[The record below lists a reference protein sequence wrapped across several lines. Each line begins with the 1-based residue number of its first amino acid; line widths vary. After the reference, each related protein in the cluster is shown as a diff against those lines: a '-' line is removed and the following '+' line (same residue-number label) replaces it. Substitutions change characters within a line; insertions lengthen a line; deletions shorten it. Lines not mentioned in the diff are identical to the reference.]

1 MRRRSQHE
9 HHHRSQNLR
18 PAFPYVQHVVGLGR
32 DEQGPRL
39 SSAYVVI
46 TTDADDGLSGGGF
59 VFTVGR
65 GNDVVVAGIDS
76 LSRMLVGR
84 NVENLLDD
92 MRAAWD
98 MFVHDSQLRWLGPEE
113 GVEHMAIGAVLSA
126 PSTRSR
132 PPPASRCRTASCTSS
147 ICRRAASR
155 SCRSTPRASPG
166 RRRSCS
172 NTCSP
177 TSSACACA
185 PPHAGGV
192 GLCEVVRHFAM
203 FDYLAISGQWD
214 DRVIEY
220 VDNQHEYFVHPTE
233 IVNGRYKAPTA
244 PGSGVDMKLEAAERY
259 LYKG

>member
-1 MRRRSQHE
+1 MHREPLRRRSQHG
-9 HHHRSQNLR
+9 HHHRSQNLLR
-18 PAFPYVQHVVGLGR
+18 PAFPHVQHAVGLVR
-32 DEQGPRL
+32 DEQGP
-39 SSAYVVI
+39 SAYVVI
-46 TTDADDGLSGGGF
+46 TTDADDGLSGSGF

-65 GNDVVVAGIDS
+65 GDDVVVAAIDS
-76 LSRMLVGR
+76 LSRVLVGR

-98 MFVHDSQLRWLGPEE
+98 MFVHDFQLCWLGPEK

-132 PPPASRCRTASCTSS
+132 SPTASRCRTASCTSS
-147 ICRRAASR
+147 ICKRAASR

-185 PPHAGGV
+185 PPRRRCRPVRGGAS
-192 GLCEVVRHFAM
+192 LRHVR
-203 FDYLAISGQWD
+203 LPGGQW
-214 DRVIEY
+214 
-220 VDNQHEYFVHPTE
+220 TM
-233 IVNGRYKAPTA
+233 G
-244 PGSGVDMKLEAAERY
+244 
-259 LYKG
+259 

>member
-1 MRRRSQHE
+1 MTGTKHNTSRTIEAKEPTWAPSSESKPTTCVSH
-9 HHHRSQNLR
+9 
-18 PAFPYVQHVVGLGR
+18 VQHAVGLGR

-46 TTDADDGLSGGGF
+46 TTDADDGLSGSGF

-65 GNDVVVAGIDS
+65 GNDVVMAAIDS
-76 LSRMLVGR
+76 LSRVLVGR
-84 NVENLLDD
+84 NVENLPDD

-98 MFVHDSQLRWLGPEE
+98 MFVHDLHWLGPEK

-132 PPPASRCRTASCTSS
+132 SPTASRCRTASCTSS

-155 SCRSTPRASPG
+155 SCRSTPRASPS

-177 TSSACACA
+177 TSSACAC
-185 PPHAGGV
+185 PPPRRR
-192 GLCEVVRHFAM
+192 CRPVRSGASLRHVR
-203 FDYLAISGQWD
+203 LPGGQW
-214 DRVIEY
+214 
-220 VDNQHEYFVHPTE
+220 TM
-233 IVNGRYKAPTA
+233 G
-244 PGSGVDMKLEAAERY
+244 
-259 LYKG
+259 

>member
-1 MRRRSQHE
+1 MHREPLRRRSQHG

-18 PAFPYVQHVVGLGR
+18 PAFPYVQHAVGLGC

-185 PPHAGGV
+185 PPRRRCRPVRGGAS
-192 GLCEVVRHFAM
+192 LRHVRLPG
-203 FDYLAISGQWD
+203 DQW
-214 DRVIEY
+214 
-220 VDNQHEYFVHPTE
+220 TM
-233 IVNGRYKAPTA
+233 G
-244 PGSGVDMKLEAAERY
+244 
-259 LYKG
+259 

>member
-1 MRRRSQHE
+1 MSTIIGVKTYG
-9 HHHRSQNLR
+9 
-18 PAFPYVQHVVGLGR
+18 PAFPHVQHAVGLGR

-46 TTDADDGLSGGGF
+46 TADADGGLSGSGF

-65 GNDVVVAGIDS
+65 GNDVVVAAVDS
-76 LSRMLVGR
+76 LSRVLVGR

-98 MFVHDSQLRWLGPEE
+98 MFVHDSQLRWLGPEK

-132 PPPASRCRTASCTSS
+132 SPPASRCGTASCTSS

-185 PPHAGGV
+185 PPRRRCRPVRGGAS
-192 GLCEVVRHFAM
+192 LRHVRLPG
-203 FDYLAISGQWD
+203 DQW
-214 DRVIEY
+214 
-220 VDNQHEYFVHPTE
+220 TM
-233 IVNGRYKAPTA
+233 G
-244 PGSGVDMKLEAAERY
+244 
-259 LYKG
+259 

>member
-1 MRRRSQHE
+1 MGTLTGVKTYD
-9 HHHRSQNLR
+9 LR
-18 PAFPYVQHVVGLGR
+18 FPTPSTLSGS
-32 DEQGPRL
+32 DAMNKDPRL

-46 TTDADDGLSGGGF
+46 TTDADGGLSGSGF
-59 VFTVGR
+59 VFTVDR
-65 GNDVVVAGIDS
+65 GNDVVVAAIDS

-98 MFVHDSQLRWLGPEE
+98 MFVHDLHWLGPEN

-132 PPPASRCRTASCTSS
+132 SPPASRCRTASCTSS

-185 PPHAGGV
+185 PPPRRRCRPGRGGAP
-192 GLCEVVRHFAM
+192 LRHVR
-203 FDYLAISGQWD
+203 L
-214 DRVIEY
+214 
-220 VDNQHEYFVHPTE
+220 
-233 IVNGRYKAPTA
+233 
-244 PGSGVDMKLEAAERY
+244 PGSQWTMG
-259 LYKG
+259 

>member
-1 MRRRSQHE
+1 MRRRGQHGAPSSE
-9 HHHRSQNLR
+9 SKPTTCVSH
-18 PAFPYVQHVVGLGR
+18 VQHAVGLGR
-32 DEQGPRL
+32 DEQGLRL

-46 TTDADDGLSGGGF
+46 TTDADDGLSGSGF
-59 VFTVGR
+59 VFTVDR
-65 GNDVVVAGIDS
+65 GNDVVVAAIDS
-76 LSRMLVGR
+76 LSRVLVGH

-98 MFVHDSQLRWLGPEE
+98 MFVHDLHWLGPEK

-132 PPPASRCRTASCTSS
+132 SPPASRCRTASCTSS

-166 RRRSCS
+166 CRRSCS

-185 PPHAGGV
+185 TPRRRCRPVRGGAS
-192 GLCEVVRHFAM
+192 LRHVR
-203 FDYLAISGQWD
+203 LLGGQW
-214 DRVIEY
+214 
-220 VDNQHEYFVHPTE
+220 TM
-233 IVNGRYKAPTA
+233 G
-244 PGSGVDMKLEAAERY
+244 
-259 LYKG
+259 

>member
-1 MRRRSQHE
+1 MHREPLRRRSQHE

-18 PAFPYVQHVVGLGR
+18 PAFPHVQHAVGLGR

-46 TTDADDGLSGGGF
+46 TTDADDGLSGSGF

-65 GNDVVVAGIDS
+65 GNDVVVAAIDS
-76 LSRMLVGR
+76 LSRVLVGR
-84 NVENLLDD
+84 NVENLPDD

-98 MFVHDSQLRWLGPEE
+98 MFVHDSQLRWLGPEN

-132 PPPASRCRTASCTSS
+132 SPPASRCRTASCTSS

-185 PPHAGGV
+185 PPRRRCRPVRGGAP
-192 GLCEVVRHFAM
+192 LRHVR
-203 FDYLAISGQWD
+203 LPGGQW
-214 DRVIEY
+214 
-220 VDNQHEYFVHPTE
+220 TM
-233 IVNGRYKAPTA
+233 G
-244 PGSGVDMKLEAAERY
+244 
-259 LYKG
+259 

>member
-1 MRRRSQHE
+1 MHREPLRRRSQHE

-18 PAFPYVQHVVGLGR
+18 PAFPHVQHAVGLGR

-46 TTDADDGLSGGGF
+46 TTDADDGLSGSGF

-65 GNDVVVAGIDS
+65 GNDVVVAAIDS
-76 LSRMLVGR
+76 LSRVLVGR
-84 NVENLLDD
+84 NVENLPDD

-98 MFVHDSQLRWLGPEE
+98 MFVHDSQLRWLGPEN

-132 PPPASRCRTASCTSS
+132 SPPASRCRTASCTSS

-185 PPHAGGV
+185 PPPRRRCRPVRGGAP
-192 GLCEVVRHFAM
+192 LRHVR
-203 FDYLAISGQWD
+203 LPGGQW
-214 DRVIEY
+214 
-220 VDNQHEYFVHPTE
+220 TM
-233 IVNGRYKAPTA
+233 G
-244 PGSGVDMKLEAAERY
+244 
-259 LYKG
+259 

>member
-1 MRRRSQHE
+1 MTGTKHNTSRTIEAKEPTWAPSSESKPTTCVSH
-9 HHHRSQNLR
+9 
-18 PAFPYVQHVVGLGR
+18 VQHAVGLGR

-46 TTDADDGLSGGGF
+46 TTDADDGLSGSGF

-65 GNDVVVAGIDS
+65 GNDVVMAAIDS
-76 LSRMLVGR
+76 LSRVLVGR
-84 NVENLLDD
+84 NVENLPDD

-98 MFVHDSQLRWLGPEE
+98 MFVHDLHWLGPEK

-132 PPPASRCRTASCTSS
+132 SPTASRCRTASCTSS

-155 SCRSTPRASPG
+155 SCRSTPRASPS

-185 PPHAGGV
+185 PPRRR
-192 GLCEVVRHFAM
+192 CRPVRSGASLRHVR
-203 FDYLAISGQWD
+203 LPGGQW
-214 DRVIEY
+214 
-220 VDNQHEYFVHPTE
+220 TM
-233 IVNGRYKAPTA
+233 G
-244 PGSGVDMKLEAAERY
+244 
-259 LYKG
+259 

>member
-1 MRRRSQHE
+1 MGTLTGVKTYD
-9 HHHRSQNLR
+9 LR
-18 PAFPYVQHVVGLGR
+18 FPTSSTLSGS
-32 DEQGPRL
+32 DAMNKDPRL
-39 SSAYVVI
+39 SSAYVVV
-46 TTDADDGLSGGGF
+46 TTDADDGLSGSGF

-65 GNDVVVAGIDS
+65 GNDVVVAAIDS
-76 LSRMLVGR
+76 LSCVLVGR
-84 NVENLLDD
+84 NVEDLLDD

-98 MFVHDSQLRWLGPEE
+98 MFVHDSQLRWLGPEN

-132 PPPASRCRTASCTSS
+132 SPPASRCRTASCTSS

-185 PPHAGGV
+185 PPRRRCRPVRGGAP
-192 GLCEVVRHFAM
+192 LRHVR
-203 FDYLAISGQWD
+203 LPGGQW
-214 DRVIEY
+214 
-220 VDNQHEYFVHPTE
+220 TM
-233 IVNGRYKAPTA
+233 G
-244 PGSGVDMKLEAAERY
+244 
-259 LYKG
+259 

>member
-1 MRRRSQHE
+1 MHREPLRRKSQHG

-18 PAFPYVQHVVGLGR
+18 PAFPHVQHAVGLGR

-46 TTDADDGLSGGGF
+46 TTDADGGLSGSGF

-65 GNDVVVAGIDS
+65 GNDVVVAAVDS

-98 MFVHDSQLRWLGPEE
+98 MFVHDSQLRWLGPEK

-132 PPPASRCRTASCTSS
+132 SPTASRCRTASCTSS

-155 SCRSTPRASPG
+155 SCRSMPRASPG

-185 PPHAGGV
+185 LPRRRCRPVRGGAP
-192 GLCEVVRHFAM
+192 LRHVR
-203 FDYLAISGQWD
+203 LPGGQW
-214 DRVIEY
+214 
-220 VDNQHEYFVHPTE
+220 TM
-233 IVNGRYKAPTA
+233 G
-244 PGSGVDMKLEAAERY
+244 
-259 LYKG
+259 

>member
-1 MRRRSQHE
+1 MHREPLRRRSQHG

-46 TTDADDGLSGGGF
+46 TIDADGGLIGSGF
-59 VFTVGR
+59 AFTVGR
-65 GNDVVVAGIDS
+65 GNDVVVAAVDS
-76 LSRMLVGR
+76 LSRVLVGH

-98 MFVHDSQLRWLGPEE
+98 MFVHDSQLRWLGPEK

-132 PPPASRCRTASCTSS
+132 SPPASRCRTASCTSS

-166 RRRSCS
+166 CRRSCS

-185 PPHAGGV
+185 PPRRRCRPVRGGAS
-192 GLCEVVRHFAM
+192 LRHVRLPG
-203 FDYLAISGQWD
+203 DQW
-214 DRVIEY
+214 
-220 VDNQHEYFVHPTE
+220 TM
-233 IVNGRYKAPTA
+233 G
-244 PGSGVDMKLEAAERY
+244 
-259 LYKG
+259 

>member
-1 MRRRSQHE
+1 MGTLTGVKTYD
-9 HHHRSQNLR
+9 LR
-18 PAFPYVQHVVGLGR
+18 FPTSSTLSGS
-32 DEQGPRL
+32 DAMNKDPRL

-46 TTDADDGLSGGGF
+46 TTDADDGLSGSGF

-65 GNDVVVAGIDS
+65 GNDVVVAAIDS
-76 LSRMLVGR
+76 LSRVLVGR

-98 MFVHDSQLRWLGPEE
+98 MFVHDSQLRWLGPEN

-132 PPPASRCRTASCTSS
+132 SPPASRCRTASCTSS

-185 PPHAGGV
+185 PPRRRCRPGRGGAP
-192 GLCEVVRHFAM
+192 LRHVR
-203 FDYLAISGQWD
+203 LPGGQW
-214 DRVIEY
+214 
-220 VDNQHEYFVHPTE
+220 TM
-233 IVNGRYKAPTA
+233 G
-244 PGSGVDMKLEAAERY
+244 
-259 LYKG
+259 

>member
-1 MRRRSQHE
+1 MGTIIGVKTYD
-9 HHHRSQNLR
+9 LR
-18 PAFPYVQHVVGLGR
+18 FPTSSTLSGS
-32 DEQGPRL
+32 DAMNKDPRL

-46 TTDADDGLSGGGF
+46 TTDADDGLSGSGF
-59 VFTVGR
+59 VFTVDR
-65 GNDVVVAGIDS
+65 GNDVVVAAIDS

-84 NVENLLDD
+84 NVESLLDD

-98 MFVHDSQLRWLGPEE
+98 MFVHGLHWLGPEK

-132 PPPASRCRTASCTSS
+132 SPPASRCRTASCTSS

-166 RRRSCS
+166 CRRSCS

-185 PPHAGGV
+185 TPRRRCRPVRGGAS
-192 GLCEVVRHFAM
+192 LRHVR
-203 FDYLAISGQWD
+203 LLGGQW
-214 DRVIEY
+214 
-220 VDNQHEYFVHPTE
+220 TM
-233 IVNGRYKAPTA
+233 G
-244 PGSGVDMKLEAAERY
+244 
-259 LYKG
+259 

>member
-1 MRRRSQHE
+1 MHREPLRRRSQHG
-9 HHHRSQNLR
+9 HHHRSQNLLR
-18 PAFPYVQHVVGLGR
+18 PAFPHVQHAAGLVR

-185 PPHAGGV
+185 PPRRRCRPVRGGAS
-192 GLCEVVRHFAM
+192 LRHVRLPG
-203 FDYLAISGQWD
+203 DQW
-214 DRVIEY
+214 
-220 VDNQHEYFVHPTE
+220 TM
-233 IVNGRYKAPTA
+233 G
-244 PGSGVDMKLEAAERY
+244 
-259 LYKG
+259 

>member
-1 MRRRSQHE
+1 MHREPLRRRSQHG

-18 PAFPYVQHVVGLGR
+18 PAFPHVQHAVGLGR

-46 TTDADDGLSGGGF
+46 TTDADGGLSGSGF

-65 GNDVVVAGIDS
+65 GNDVVMAAIDS
-76 LSRMLVGR
+76 LSRVLVGR
-84 NVENLLDD
+84 NVENLPDD

-98 MFVHDSQLRWLGPEE
+98 MFVHDLHWLGPEK

-132 PPPASRCRTASCTSS
+132 SPTASRCRTASCTSS

-155 SCRSTPRASPG
+155 SCRSTPRASPS

-185 PPHAGGV
+185 PPRRR
-192 GLCEVVRHFAM
+192 CRPVRSGASLRHVR
-203 FDYLAISGQWD
+203 LPGGQW
-214 DRVIEY
+214 
-220 VDNQHEYFVHPTE
+220 TM
-233 IVNGRYKAPTA
+233 G
-244 PGSGVDMKLEAAERY
+244 
-259 LYKG
+259 

>member
-1 MRRRSQHE
+1 MG

-18 PAFPYVQHVVGLGR
+18 PAFPYVQRDVGLGR

-46 TTDADDGLSGGGF
+46 TTDADGGLSGSGF
-59 VFTVGR
+59 VFTVGRVTVGR

-98 MFVHDSQLRWLGPEE
+98 MFVHDSQLRWLGPEK

-132 PPPASRCRTASCTSS
+132 SPTASRCRTASWTSS

-185 PPHAGGV
+185 PPRRRCRPVRGGAP
-192 GLCEVVRHFAM
+192 LRHVR
-203 FDYLAISGQWD
+203 LPGGQW
-214 DRVIEY
+214 
-220 VDNQHEYFVHPTE
+220 TM
-233 IVNGRYKAPTA
+233 G
-244 PGSGVDMKLEAAERY
+244 
-259 LYKG
+259 

>member
-1 MRRRSQHE
+1 MRRRGQHGAPSSE
-9 HHHRSQNLR
+9 SKPTTCVSH
-18 PAFPYVQHVVGLGR
+18 VQHAVGLGR
-32 DEQGPRL
+32 DEQGLRL

-46 TTDADDGLSGGGF
+46 TTDADDGLSGSGF
-59 VFTVGR
+59 VFTVDR
-65 GNDVVVAGIDS
+65 GNDVVVAAIDS
-76 LSRMLVGR
+76 LSRVLVGH

-98 MFVHDSQLRWLGPEE
+98 MFVHDLHWLGPEK

-185 PPHAGGV
+185 TPRRRCRPVRGGAS
-192 GLCEVVRHFAM
+192 LRHVRLPG
-203 FDYLAISGQWD
+203 DQW
-214 DRVIEY
+214 
-220 VDNQHEYFVHPTE
+220 TM
-233 IVNGRYKAPTA
+233 G
-244 PGSGVDMKLEAAERY
+244 
-259 LYKG
+259 

>member
-1 MRRRSQHE
+1 MGTIIGVKTYD
-9 HHHRSQNLR
+9 LR
-18 PAFPYVQHVVGLGR
+18 FPTSSTLLGS
-32 DEQGPRL
+32 DAMNKDPRL

-46 TTDADDGLSGGGF
+46 TIDADGGLSGSGF

-65 GNDVVVAGIDS
+65 GNDVVVAAVDS
-76 LSRMLVGR
+76 LSRVLVGR

-98 MFVHDSQLRWLGPEE
+98 MFVHDSQLRWLGPEK

-132 PPPASRCRTASCTSS
+132 SPTASRCRTASWTSS

-166 RRRSCS
+166 CRRSCS

-185 PPHAGGV
+185 PPRRRCRPVRGGAP
-192 GLCEVVRHFAM
+192 LCHVR
-203 FDYLAISGQWD
+203 LPGGQW
-214 DRVIEY
+214 
-220 VDNQHEYFVHPTE
+220 TM
-233 IVNGRYKAPTA
+233 G
-244 PGSGVDMKLEAAERY
+244 
-259 LYKG
+259 

>member
-1 MRRRSQHE
+1 MHREPLRRRSQHG
-9 HHHRSQNLR
+9 HHHRSQNLLR
-18 PAFPYVQHVVGLGR
+18 PAFPHVQHAVGLGC

-46 TTDADDGLSGGGF
+46 TTDADGGLIGSGFAFTVGR
-59 VFTVGR
+59 VTVGR

-76 LSRMLVGR
+76 LSRVLVGR

-98 MFVHDSQLRWLGPEE
+98 MFVHDSQLRWLGPEK

-132 PPPASRCRTASCTSS
+132 SPPASRCRTASCTSS
-147 ICRRAASR
+147 TCRLAASR

-166 RRRSCS
+166 CRRSCS

-185 PPHAGGV
+185 TPRRRCRPVRGGAS
-192 GLCEVVRHFAM
+192 LRHVR
-203 FDYLAISGQWD
+203 LLGGQW
-214 DRVIEY
+214 
-220 VDNQHEYFVHPTE
+220 TM
-233 IVNGRYKAPTA
+233 G
-244 PGSGVDMKLEAAERY
+244 
-259 LYKG
+259 

>member
-1 MRRRSQHE
+1 MHREPLRRRSQHG

-18 PAFPYVQHVVGLGR
+18 PAFPHVQHAVGLGC

-46 TTDADDGLSGGGF
+46 TIDADGGLIGSGF
-59 VFTVGR
+59 AFTVGR
-65 GNDVVVAGIDS
+65 GNDVVVAAVDS
-76 LSRMLVGR
+76 LSRVLVGR
-84 NVENLLDD
+84 NVENLL
-92 MRAAWD
+92 
-98 MFVHDSQLRWLGPEE
+98 VHDSQLRWLGPEK

-132 PPPASRCRTASCTSS
+132 SPPASRCRTASCTSS

-166 RRRSCS
+166 CRRSCS

-185 PPHAGGV
+185 TPRRRCRPVRGGAS
-192 GLCEVVRHFAM
+192 LRHVR
-203 FDYLAISGQWD
+203 LLGGQW
-214 DRVIEY
+214 
-220 VDNQHEYFVHPTE
+220 TM
-233 IVNGRYKAPTA
+233 G
-244 PGSGVDMKLEAAERY
+244 
-259 LYKG
+259 

>member
-1 MRRRSQHE
+1 MHREPLRRRSQHG

-18 PAFPYVQHVVGLGR
+18 PAFPHVQHAVGLGC

-46 TTDADDGLSGGGF
+46 TTDADGGLIGSGF
-59 VFTVGR
+59 AFTVGR
-65 GNDVVVAGIDS
+65 GNDVVVAAIDS
-76 LSRMLVGR
+76 LSRVLVGH

-98 MFVHDSQLRWLGPEE
+98 MFVHDLHWLGPEK

-132 PPPASRCRTASCTSS
+132 SPPASRCRTASCTSS

-185 PPHAGGV
+185 PPRRRCRPVRGGAS
-192 GLCEVVRHFAM
+192 LRHVRLPG
-203 FDYLAISGQWD
+203 DQW
-214 DRVIEY
+214 
-220 VDNQHEYFVHPTE
+220 TM
-233 IVNGRYKAPTA
+233 G
-244 PGSGVDMKLEAAERY
+244 
-259 LYKG
+259 